1 MYAASNVPVREAVAN
16 FLHRSPIRLAIPGH
30 ARDPAEIHLA
40 VKAFGVVHVV
50 TYGHEKTSTGRG
62 FLSCEQGNV
71 WT

>member
-1 MYAASNVPVREAVAN
+1 M
-16 FLHRSPIRLAIPGH
+16 RLAIPGH

-62 FLSCEQGNV
+62 FLSCEQDNV